1 MKLDRSFP
9 NICPIL
15 FNLYFMNLFQ
25 VGPPPPGLIPPPAPD
40 LTSEPDISELLG
52 MFPHYTLPQLEN
64 LYMEHGGSTTSV
76 VTALLDQAEMEE
88 ENVLDLRPKPRP
100 AQDQSYPREWV
111 GATAARLPMET
122 QPKINPGYEL
132 YSAKVGTP
140 DPETSTD
147 DTLSVSSNDSGS
159 QTISMTLDPMFAV
172 GLQEMFGSPVD
183 ENMLSSLSTEEV
195 LELQVP
201 QSLAMQLFFCWR
213 NSLRS
218 KLKSR
223 FKGDCSTANS
233 PVVAPLASS
242 GLQEP
247 KTVLAPNA
255 VEYYEGKMV
264 TQAVEASLNQE
275 AMKKRQKPL
284 IVEATS
290 SSSSYSLES
299 RRGRDDGLESFIQQR
314 DELYRKAR
322 ASSKVQGVA
331 GYYAA
336 EARAVHAKIKERQ
349 REGQMEL
356 FQQANQGNPANK
368 LDLHFLQTGEA
379 MRQLNTFIAERMAG
393 LKKGGSEWVEVV
405 TGKGNRSDNGRSRLK
420 PAVVNWLDQKSL
432 QYSEVNPGCLKIHL
446 KNS

>member
-1 MKLDRSFP
+1 
-9 NICPIL
+9 
-15 FNLYFMNLFQ
+15 
-25 VGPPPPGLIPPPAPD
+25 
-40 LTSEPDISELLG
+40 

-64 LYMEHGGSTTSV
+64 LYMEHGGSTISV
-76 VTALLDQAEMEE
+76 VTALLDQAEIEE
-88 ENVLDLRPKPRP
+88 AHVLDLRPKPKSL
-100 AQDQSYPREWV
+100 QDQNYPREWM
-111 GATAARLPMET
+111 GATAMEA
-122 QPKINPGYEL
+122 QPKFNPGYEL

-140 DPETSTD
+140 DPETNTE
-147 DTLSVSSNDSGS
+147 DTLSVSSSDSGS

-183 ENMLSSLSTEEV
+183 ENMLSSLRTEEV
-195 LELQVP
+195 LEVQVP
-201 QSLAMQLFFCWR
+201 QSLAMQIFFCWR
-213 NSLRS
+213 SSLRS
-218 KLKSR
+218 KLNSR
-223 FKGDCSTANS
+223 FKGDSSSAANS
-233 PVVAPLASS
+233 PVIPPANR
-242 GLQEP
+242 LQEP

-290 SSSSYSLES
+290 SSSSYSLEG

-336 EARAVHAKIKERQ
+336 EARAVHAKIKEKQ

-379 MRQLNTFIAERMAG
+379 MRQLNTFVAERTAG

-420 PAVVNWLDQKSL
+420 PAVINWLDQKSL

-446 KNS
+446 KNC

>member
-1 MKLDRSFP
+1 
-9 NICPIL
+9 
-15 FNLYFMNLFQ
+15 
-25 VGPPPPGLIPPPAPD
+25 
-40 LTSEPDISELLG
+40 
-52 MFPHYTLPQLEN
+52 
-64 LYMEHGGSTTSV
+64 MEHGGSTTSV

-88 ENVLDLRPKPRP
+88 ANVLDLRPKPKP
-100 AQDQSYPREWV
+100 MQDQSYPREWM
-111 GATAARLPMET
+111 GAAARLPLEA
-122 QPKINPGYEL
+122 QHKIYPGYEL

-147 DTLSVSSNDSGS
+147 DTISVSSTDSGS

-172 GLQEMFGSPVD
+172 GLQEMFGGPVD
-183 ENMLSSLSTEEV
+183 ENMLSTMSTEEV
-195 LELQVP
+195 LEVQVP
-201 QSLAMQLFFCWR
+201 QSLAMQIFFCWR
-213 NSLRS
+213 SSLRS

-223 FKGDCSTANS
+223 FKGECAAANS
-233 PVVAPLASS
+233 PVAPSTNR
-242 GLQEP
+242 LQEP

-264 TQAVEASLNQE
+264 TKAVEASLNQE
-275 AMKKRQKPL
+275 AMKTKRQKPL

-290 SSSSYSLES
+290 SLSSYSLEG

-322 ASSKVQGVA
+322 ASSKMQGVA
-331 GYYAA
+331 GYYAS
-336 EARAVHAKIKERQ
+336 EARAVHAKIKEKQ

-379 MRQLNTFIAERMAG
+379 MRQLNTFVAERMAG

-405 TGKGNRSDNGRSRLK
+405 TGKGNRSDNGKSRLK
-420 PAVVNWLDQKSL
+420 PAVINWLDQKSL
-432 QYSEVNPGCLKIHL
+432 QHSEVNPGCLKIHL
-446 KNS
+446 KSS

>member
-1 MKLDRSFP
+1 
-9 NICPIL
+9 
-15 FNLYFMNLFQ
+15 
-25 VGPPPPGLIPPPAPD
+25 
-40 LTSEPDISELLG
+40 
-52 MFPHYTLPQLEN
+52 MFPHYTLPQLEH

-88 ENVLDLRPKPRP
+88 ANVLDLRPKPKFV
-100 AQDQSYPREWV
+100 QDQSYPRDWM
-111 GATAARLPMET
+111 GATARMEA
-122 QPKINPGYEL
+122 QSKPSPGYEL

-140 DPETSTD
+140 DPETSLDVTD
-147 DTLSVSSNDSGS
+147 TDTLSVSSSDSSS

-172 GLQEMFGSPVD
+172 GLQEMFGIPVD

-195 LELQVP
+195 LEVQVP

-213 NSLRS
+213 KSLRS
-218 KLKSR
+218 KLQSR
-223 FKGDCSTANS
+223 FGGEFSSTNS
-233 PVVAPLASS
+233 PVAAPTRSFS
-242 GLQEP
+242 EP

-264 TQAVEASLNQE
+264 TQAVEESLNQE
-275 AMKKRQKPL
+275 ATKKKKRNKPL

-290 SSSSYSLES
+290 SSTLES

-322 ASSKVQGVA
+322 ASSKIQGVA

-336 EARAVHAKIKERQ
+336 EARAVQAKIKEKQ

-368 LDLHFLQTGEA
+368 LDLHYLQTGEA
-379 MRQLNTFIAERMAG
+379 MRQLNTFVAERLAG

-420 PAVVNWLDQKSL
+420 PAVINWLDQKGF
-432 QYSEVNPGCLKIHL
+432 QHSEVNPGCLKIHL
-446 KNS
+446 KNI